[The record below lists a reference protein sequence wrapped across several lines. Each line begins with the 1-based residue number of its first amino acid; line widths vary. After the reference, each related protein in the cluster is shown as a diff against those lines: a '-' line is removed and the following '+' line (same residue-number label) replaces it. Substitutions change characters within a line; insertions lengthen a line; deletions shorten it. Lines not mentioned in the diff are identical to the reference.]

1 MGDHSECLVC
11 IVDAG
16 EKCSSED
23 PSVFRLQSPTYSL
36 ICGIFLLSSTKW
48 RWTKKLNYSNSQ
60 DVGSTYMATNRWT
73 DKEKV
78 GRTQGIIICPLKRS
92 KFCQMWQHGW
102 NRWMKSLHQVKYS
115 RQRRTNTAWFHWF
128 EVSKIV
134 KLIETAEWR
143 MPGAGGRDGR
153 CCSTGIGLQVC
164 KRNKFRRSL
173 CNCVSI
179 VNNTVLCT

>member
-1 MGDHSECLVC
+1 MQ
-11 IVDAG
+11 
-16 EKCSSED
+16 EKNAVQKT
-23 PSVFRLQSPTYSL
+23 PLFLGFRLPLTPWSVVYSFSHPQNEGEPKNW
-36 ICGIFLLSSTKW
+36 IIP
-48 RWTKKLNYSNSQ
+48 NSQ

-102 NRWMKSLHQVKYS
+102 NCWMKSLHWVKYS
-115 RQRRTNTAWFHWF
+115 RQRGTNTAWFHWY

-134 KLIETAEWR
+134 KLIETAEWW
-143 MPGAGGRDGR
+143 MPGAGARDGR

-164 KRNKFRRSL
+164 KMNKFRRSAMQL
-173 CNCVSI
+173 CVYS
-179 VNNTVLCT
+179 